1 MSLRVVLGAV
11 ALLML
16 GVLAGWVWSA
26 EQGEA
31 PAEAAAPA
39 EAEAAPAEAAPAEA
53 EAEAEE
59 AAETVKGW
67 LCEIK
72 MNRGRGRMRP
82 GTMKLTATKMYR
94 EGVDGTNLTIIGD
107 AEAGVTYEIAT
118 RVTQADPE
126 AEEEFITRYKVD
138 KFPWRGIDGQRR
150 AMIDGAIQN
159 ARMGLR
165 AIERADRLAAE
176 KLVAS
181 LEAYKKPADLEATEE
196 TKTFGDYTC
205 VKYTLTQGDR
215 AEGVVWVT
223 KDIEVDAPLGALL
236 AHSAA
241 LGREGGLPFLLAL
254 DELDGFP
261 LRVNLQYYV
270 PGKRSL
276 RRFNFWFEKVTEAEF
291 ELAEFEI
298 PPEAEVTEPMSGR
311 GSRPPEGSRRG
322 REAPPPGTRR

>member
-1 MSLRVVLGAV
+1 MRPKVVLSAM

-16 GVLAGWVWSA
+16 GVLAGWVSWA
-26 EQGEA
+26 EEGEA

-39 EAEAAPAEAAPAEA
+39 EAEAAPAEAEAAPAEA

-59 AAETVKGW
+59 AAEKVKGW

-72 MNRGRGRMRP
+72 MSRGGGRMRP
-82 GTMKLTATKMYR
+82 GTMKLTPTKMYR
-94 EGVDGTNLTIIGD
+94 EGVDGSNLKVLGD
-107 AEAGVTYEIAT
+107 AEAGVTYEIST
-118 RVTQADPE
+118 RRAEAPRE
-126 AEEEFITRYKVD
+126 AEEDYITLYRVD
-138 KFPWRGIDGQRR
+138 KFPWRAVDEQRR
-150 AMIDGAIQN
+150 AMIDDAIQN

-165 AIERADRLAAE
+165 GDRAERRVAE
-176 KLVAS
+176 EQVAS

-196 TKTFGDYTC
+196 TRTFGDYTC

-215 AEGVVWVT
+215 AEGIVWVT

-236 AHSAA
+236 GRGAA

-261 LRVNLQYYV
+261 LRVNVKYYV
-270 PGKRSL
+270 PGRRSL

-298 PPEAEVTEPMSGR
+298 PPEAEVREPMSGR
-311 GSRPPEGSRRG
+311 RGGGSGRG
-322 REAPPPGTRR
+322 REQRPPGMRR